1 MDSISRRCMMEEGG
15 TCDPKERSIEKFQ
28 SEEERIKRL
37 KKNEHNIRD
46 LWDSIKSANICVMWV
61 SAEEQMKGTSSKFE
75 NKFNFIEIENLLSS
89 SCY

>member
-1 MDSISRRCMMEEGG
+1 MDSVSRRCMMEEGG

-46 LWDSIKSANICVMWV
+46 L
-61 SAEEQMKGTSSKFE
+61 
-75 NKFNFIEIENLLSS
+75 
-89 SCY
+89 